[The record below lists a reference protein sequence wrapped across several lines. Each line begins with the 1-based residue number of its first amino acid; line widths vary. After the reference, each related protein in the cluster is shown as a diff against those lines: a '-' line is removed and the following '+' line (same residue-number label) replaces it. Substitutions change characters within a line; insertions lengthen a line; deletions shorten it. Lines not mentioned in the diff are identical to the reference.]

1 MNKKA
6 FNETIDIEPIRI
18 LFVCLGNICR
28 SPAADGIM
36 QKLVEDAGLNNLI
49 TIDSAG
55 TYGGHAGDLPDA
67 RMRHHARRRGYVLHH
82 RSRKVRSD
90 DFEDF
95 DLILAMDDANYDNLF
110 RIAPSPEA
118 RQKIRRMTD
127 FSQRLLVDHV
137 PDPYYEGA
145 NGFERVLDILEDAC
159 SGLLSAIKDSK
170 L

>member
-6 FNETIDIEPIRI
+6 FDETINIEPIRI

-36 QKLVEDAGLNNLI
+36 HQLVEDAGLNQFI

-55 TYGGHAGDLPDA
+55 TYGGHAGDLPDS
-67 RMRHHARRRGYVLHH
+67 RMRHHARRRGYELQH
-82 RSRKVRSD
+82 RSRKVRYD

-110 RIAPSPEA
+110 RMAPSPEA
-118 RQKIRRMTD
+118 RQKIRRITD
-127 FSQRLLVDHV
+127 FSEKMPVDHV

-145 NGFERVLDILEDAC
+145 DGFERVLDILEDAC
-159 SGLLSAIKDSK
+159 SGLLSAIKHGK